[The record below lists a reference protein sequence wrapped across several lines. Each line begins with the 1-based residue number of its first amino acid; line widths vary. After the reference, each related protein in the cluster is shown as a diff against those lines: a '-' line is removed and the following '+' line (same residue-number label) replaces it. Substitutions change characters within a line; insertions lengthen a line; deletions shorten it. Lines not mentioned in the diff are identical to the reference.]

1 MKKLLLLMLVL
12 LSSCNKNVNN
22 NKVESSL
29 ESSLENSLVY
39 ILHAGGGIDDLR
51 YLNAQETFKYY
62 YDLGYRYFEYDL
74 KLSTDN
80 RLIGTHAFE
89 HLDVDTTMFTY
100 EEFKE
105 LRLEN
110 GYTPVNEEW
119 LIEALIN
126 YSDVTFVIDA
136 KMDSDEMDAK
146 VLERIEELEGIY
158 NVDLSKNILPEVFSL
173 EMWNIVK
180 ETTSFERYFFSQYKV
195 YYSIEF
201 VLENFNDDRIYGVA
215 YSSTCDNYIRRN
227 IYRLKEAGK
236 KLFFFTPSSYEEIID
251 MISLGADGVY
261 IDNDKVRM
269 G

>member
-1 MKKLLLLMLVL
+1 MKKIILMMLVL
-12 LSSCNKNVNN
+12 LSSCGKNISDV
-22 NKVESSL
+22 KDV
-29 ESSLENSLVY
+29 NSLDY
-39 ILHAGGGIDDLR
+39 ILHAGGGVEDLR

-89 HLDVDTTMFTY
+89 HLNVNTSLFTY

-119 LIEALIN
+119 LVDTLIN
-126 YSDVTFVIDA
+126 YNDVTFVIDA
-136 KMDSDEMDAK
+136 KMESDEMDAK
-146 VLERIEELEGIY
+146 VLERIEELESIY
-158 NVDLSKNILPEVFSL
+158 DIDISKNILPEVFSL

-180 ETTSFERYFFSQYKV
+180 ETTSFDRYFFSQYKV

-201 VLENFNDDRIYGVA
+201 VLENFSDDRIYGVA

-227 IYRLKEAGK
+227 LYRLKESGK
-236 KLFFFTPSSYEEIID
+236 KLFFFTPTSYDEIMD

-261 IDNDKVRM
+261 IDNDKVRRM

>member
-1 MKKLLLLMLVL
+1 MKKLLLLMLLL
-12 LSSCNKNVNN
+12 LSSCSENN
-22 NKVESSL
+22 NDFKDI
-29 ESSLENSLVY
+29 NSLDY
-39 ILHAGGGIDDLR
+39 ILHAGGGIDGLT

-74 KLSTDN
+74 RLSTDN

-89 HLDVDTTMFTY
+89 HLNVNTTLFTY
-100 EEFKE
+100 EEFKS
-105 LRLEN
+105 LRLDN

-119 LIEALIN
+119 LIDTLIKYN
-126 YSDVTFVIDA
+126 DVTFVIDA
-136 KMDSDEMDAK
+136 KMDSDELDAK
-146 VLERIEELEGIY
+146 VLERIEELGSIY

-180 ETTSFERYFFSQYKV
+180 KTTTFDRYFFSQYKV
-195 YYSIEF
+195 YYSIDF

-227 IYRLKEAGK
+227 IYRLKEKGK
-236 KLFFFTPSSYEEIID
+236 KIYFFTPTSYEEVMD

-261 IDNDKVRM
+261 IDDESVKEM